1 LGLLKEEE
9 DRKKQS
15 SSSTTLKLPS
25 ESNSVE
31 DTLKVLNA
39 AVEALKTPSL
49 DKTKVVRLRG
59 INAGCKEYKAMLV
72 EMMLIF

>member
-1 LGLLKEEE
+1 LKEE

-15 SSSTTLKLPS
+15 SSTPLKLPS
-25 ESNSVE
+25 ELSSVGN
-31 DTLKVLNA
+31 TLKVLNA
-39 AVEALKTPSL
+39 AIEALKTPSL
-49 DKTKVVRLRG
+49 DKNKVVRLRG